1 MAEQSYLFDFSRVD
15 TFIENINVGFF
26 IDEMFRVVRYDSSS
40 GEYEY
45 DDDNIDDNFQLII
58 VEHGAKN
65 IEEYI
70 DSDGYLKEEIEFVD
84 DGQGNLIQRDD
95 VLIEDCALDY
105 YNRGEGASSIELHGD
120 VTFNIGVDVDVP
132 IRAIFLR
139 SKSTNYV
146 MGYSINTTRPFTVTN
161 QLVFD
166 DDVIFWDV
174 SRFNQ

>member
-1 MAEQSYLFDFSRVD
+1 MAEQSYLFDFTRVD
-15 TFIENINVGFF
+15 SFIDNLNVGFF
-26 IDEMFRVVRYDSSS
+26 IDEMFRVIDYDEVNQ
-40 GEYEY
+40 EYEY
-45 DDDNIDDNFQLII
+45 DDDNIGNNFQLII
-58 VEHGAKN
+58 VEHGEQN
-65 IEEYI
+65 IEAYI

-84 DGQGNLIQRDD
+84 DGQGGLVQRDD

-105 YNRGEGASSIELHGD
+105 YNRGNGASSIELHGN
-120 VTFNIGVDVDVP
+120 VTFDIGQDVNVP

-146 MGYSINTTRPFTVTN
+146 MGYSINNKPFSVTN
-161 QLVFD
+161 ELVFD